1 MKVDSYET
9 KYACPSQAA
18 DPKREPIAANMAN
31 FVTIEVRT
39 DSGLKGIGYG
49 GFVNESMLKPL
60 KATMDA
66 LAQQTVGEDPQAV
79 EAVGTKLL
87 GFGGLGAPAG
97 LVTSAAAAIDTALWD
112 IKGKAAGLPLFRML
126 GSGSNRVPAYASGY
140 LWRDYDAERLGMTGA
155 RLAGEGFRAMKFRMG
170 AEPWDAE
177 ELNRMDCLRHAV
189 GEEIDLMVD
198 INQGWDVKRA
208 IRMGREMEGQKLF
221 WLEDPIDHQDF
232 DGLRQIAEDL
242 AISITAGEYLYGI
255 QPISQML
262 AKGAVDILMVDL
274 LRVGGITS
282 WMKAAHLAEGWN
294 KPVVSHLA
302 PEILAHCVVA
312 APNGLIVEHM
322 PWAFP
327 LFKEVPA
334 VEDGEI
340 VLSERP
346 GLGLEFD
353 HAAIDKLQPR
363 S

>member
-1 MKVDSYET
+1 MKIDSFQT

-18 DPKREPIAANMAN
+18 NPLREPIAATVAN
-31 FVTIEVRT
+31 FVTLELRT
-39 DSGLKGIGYG
+39 DAGLVGIGYS
-49 GFVNESMLKPL
+49 GFVTEPMLKPL
-60 KATMDA
+60 KATLDV
-66 LAQQTVGEDPQAV
+66 LAEQTVGEDPQAV

-87 GFGGLGAPAG
+87 AIGGFGAPAG

-112 IKGKAAGLPLFRML
+112 IKGKAAELPLFRML
-126 GSGSNRVPAYASGY
+126 GAGSNRVQAYASGY
-140 LWRDYDAERLGMTGA
+140 LWREYDANSLAMTGS
-155 RLAGEGFRAMKFRMG
+155 RLASDGFRAMKFRMG
-170 AEPWDAE
+170 AEPRDPE
-177 ELNRMDCLRHAV
+177 ELNRMDYLRGAV
-189 GEEIDLMVD
+189 GDEIDLMVD

-208 IRMGREMEGQKLF
+208 IRMGREMEGQKLY
-221 WLEDPIDHQDF
+221 WLEDPIHHQDF
-232 DGLRQIAEDL
+232 DGLRQIVDDL
-242 AISITAGEYLYGI
+242 AIPITAGEYLYGI
-255 QPISQML
+255 EPLSQML

-282 WMKAAHLAEGWN
+282 WMKAAHLAEGWG

-327 LFKEVPA
+327 LFKEVPQMD
-334 VEDGEI
+334 DGEL

-353 HAAIDKLQPR
+353 HAAIDKLQPQ